1 MPIWACKV
9 NSKDNV
15 DLLPTPK
22 IINKIWFLNNL
33 KTLQDK
39 FTSIMAFILNSESV
53 RNWFFQIFD
62 LKFAFANFAMI
73 SIAKEIPTS
82 ADNLTIWITFSK
94 FVIINLKMLPVGVKW
109 VNLLCLK
116 YF

>member
-1 MPIWACKV
+1 
-9 NSKDNV
+9 
-15 DLLPTPK
+15 
-22 IINKIWFLNNL
+22 
-33 KTLQDK
+33 
-39 FTSIMAFILNSESV
+39 
-53 RNWFFQIFD
+53 
-62 LKFAFANFAMI
+62 MI